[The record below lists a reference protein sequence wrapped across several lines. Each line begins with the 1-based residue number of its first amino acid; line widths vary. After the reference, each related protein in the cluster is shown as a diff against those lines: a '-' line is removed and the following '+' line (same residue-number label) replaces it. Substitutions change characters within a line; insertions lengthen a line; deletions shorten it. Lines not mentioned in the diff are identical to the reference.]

1 MIFMLSRMES
11 VHTRMRSFTE
21 LPPLFHRPS
30 LHWNTPCESPFYAP
44 SINRNIRINIP
55 RASFH
60 VTLHPATMDDPSDPP
75 STAKTFRYERG
86 WRVVSREVSKRE
98 GRKRVGW
105 RNWPRDKTRESF
117 NNGDLLLRERS
128 FPFFLLLLFFFSS
141 AKRSTKLAKT
151 GCAARANISSR
162 LTLRRGKSASVFLT
176 RSVPSIPRSQHAG
189 FRTFLREGGLY
200 LKKKSRSRRRIN
212 SWGVWKMFL
221 RSSSRHFFLFLV
233 FFPLV
238 TCAIVYNYHYYRA
251 NISLILQ
258 LRRIIFARKNDDD
271 LYLDFDALV

>member
-1 MIFMLSRMES
+1 MSYFKYHDDFYAIKNGECTYAYEVLYRAS
-11 VHTRMRSFTE
+11 
-21 LPPLFHRPS
+21 PPFPPPFSS
-30 LHWNTPCESPFYAP
+30 LEHPLRVTLLYAP

-212 SWGVWKMFL
+212 S
-221 RSSSRHFFLFLV
+221 
-233 FFPLV
+233 
-238 TCAIVYNYHYYRA
+238 
-251 NISLILQ
+251 
-258 LRRIIFARKNDDD
+258 
-271 LYLDFDALV
+271 